1 MQVWADPITAVWIG
15 LVASTTIAHD
25 MAWGIIGNHWAEALL
40 KGHLQSGRLRHA
52 YLLTGPQG
60 VGKRT
65 LALRFAQ
72 ALECER
78 HPGSGDPC
86 DPAQEAACRACRLI
100 PQENYPD
107 LHLLQ
112 ADEEGSGIR
121 VEQVRELQHQLALAP
136 FEGRWR
142 IALLPEF
149 HRASHSAANALL
161 KTLEEPPAQVLLLL
175 TSPTAEALLATIVS
189 RCETLAL
196 RPLALPELA
205 AALRERGLPAA
216 QAELLAGI
224 SGGRPGRALSLAA
237 TPDALERRKQQLH
250 DLWELLG
257 ETRSGRFDYVRR
269 ALDAPELE
277 SRRQQ
282 AAELLE
288 AWLGVWRDAVLVSH
302 QAQVPPGNPDQAR
315 AVRQLA
321 AWVGSEELRL
331 GLQRLDATLEAVE
344 ANANLRLALEAF
356 MLDLPFVPRAE
367 EAG

>member
-1 MQVWADPITAVWIG
+1 MPRWKVVRHYTVRVRA
-15 LVASTTIAHD
+15 ASTTIANGMD
-25 MAWGIIGNHWAEALL
+25 WGIIGHRWAEVLL
-40 KGHLQSGRLRHA
+40 KGHLQAGRLRHA
-52 YLLTGPQG
+52 YLFTGPQG

-78 HPGSGDPC
+78 HPGSGDLC
-86 DPAQEAACRACRLI
+86 DPEQEVPCRACRLI
-100 PQENYPD
+100 PQESYPD
-107 LHLLQ
+107 LHLLRAEQ
-112 ADEEGSGIR
+112 EGGGIR
-121 VEQVRELQHQLALAP
+121 VEQIRELQHQLALAP
-136 FEGRWR
+136 FEARWR
-142 IALLPEF
+142 VALLPEF

-161 KTLEEPPAQVLLLL
+161 KTLEEPPAQVLLML

-196 RPLALPELA
+196 RPLPLGELA
-205 AALRERGLPAA
+205 AALRGKGLPAA

-237 TPDALERRKQQLH
+237 TPDALERRQQRLQ

-269 ALDAPELE
+269 ALNAPELE
-277 SRRQQ
+277 GRRQQ

-288 AWLGVWRDAVLVSH
+288 AWLGVWRDAVLLSH
-302 QAQVPPGNPDQAR
+302 QAQVPPGNPDQLR
-315 AVRQLA
+315 TVQQLA
-321 AWVGSEELRL
+321 ARVGGEGLRL

-356 MLDLPFVPRAE
+356 MLDLPFVPS
-367 EAG
+367 AGEVG